1 VLGGIMLLLFGTIAS
16 VGIDNLIRNKTDL
29 SNTRN
34 LIVSS
39 LILTFGIGGAV
50 FQFGQFTIA
59 GIGLAATIGVLLN
72 LFLPNHSKVV
82 QQ

>member
-1 VLGGIMLLLFGTIAS
+1 MLLLFGTIAS

-59 GIGLAATIGVLLN
+59 GIGLAAMIGVLLN